1 MVSMIAKSN
10 NVFSNNNFIFQDHV
24 VKYEISHGP
33 VFSATLLVLAC
44 WCSNIF
50 CGLQTMPASVQ

>member
-1 MVSMIAKSN
+1 MITKSV
-10 NVFSNNNFIFQDHV
+10 NVFNNNNLTSSDHV

-33 VFSATLLVLAC
+33 VFSATQLVPAC

-50 CGLQTMPASVQ
+50 YGLQTMPAAVQ